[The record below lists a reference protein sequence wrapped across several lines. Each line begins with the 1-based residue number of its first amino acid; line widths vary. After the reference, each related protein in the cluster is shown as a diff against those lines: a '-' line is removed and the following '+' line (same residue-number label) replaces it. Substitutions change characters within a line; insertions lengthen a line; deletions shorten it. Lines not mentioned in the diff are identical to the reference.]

1 MNLFK
6 KINRNYVIAFSLG
19 CLFFLL
25 AFSLADADKHKALFT
40 ESYKV
45 KTPYLPSTILFA
57 GEVMPATQQDIK
69 ERMDREIMATVFWQS
84 NTMMLLKRSAK
95 YFPIIEPI
103 LKEYGIPEDFKY
115 LCVAESGLSNV
126 TSPAGAKGFWQLM
139 EGTSKSYGLE
149 MTDYVDERYNLE
161 KATRTACLYFKE
173 SYSAFNNWTLTAASY
188 NRGQNGVTRDL
199 ASQGVK
205 SFYDLHMNEETS
217 RYIFRIVSYKLIF
230 ENPELYGLYLRPED
244 YYKIP
249 ATKIQTEDS
258 TIGSLSDYAKANGT
272 NYKMLKI
279 LNPWLRDKTLPNK
292 TRKQY
297 QIILPAE

>member
-139 EGTSKSYGLE
+139 EGTSKPYGLE
-149 MTDYVDERYNLE
+149 MTDYVDECYNLE

>member
-139 EGTSKSYGLE
+139 EGTSKPYGLE

>member
-1 MNLFK
+1 
-6 KINRNYVIAFSLG
+6 
-19 CLFFLL
+19 
-25 AFSLADADKHKALFT
+25 
-40 ESYKV
+40 
-45 KTPYLPSTILFA
+45 
-57 GEVMPATQQDIK
+57 
-69 ERMDREIMATVFWQS
+69 
-84 NTMMLLKRSAK
+84 
-95 YFPIIEPI
+95 
-103 LKEYGIPEDFKY
+103 
-115 LCVAESGLSNV
+115 
-126 TSPAGAKGFWQLM
+126 
-139 EGTSKSYGLE
+139 
-149 MTDYVDERYNLE
+149 
-161 KATRTACLYFKE
+161 
-173 SYSAFNNWTLTAASY
+173 
-188 NRGQNGVTRDL
+188 
-199 ASQGVK
+199 
-205 SFYDLHMNEETS
+205 MNEETS